1 MFDTAFTL
9 SLTQFARSLSFPER
23 LQHRPMRNAA
33 LEIWRLRNTGL
44 DALFYDIKA
53 LTAEETFY
61 ISDAIAAEGLIMI
74 VPPTGGGML
83 TLCDS
88 IDEYLL
94 RGGRDVHVLAVAG
107 IGGSAAGA
115 AAFARNVADAV
126 GAPVAAVVSGYGL
139 GDILTEAM
147 GGAFFFGPL
156 GFLRND
162 LEVIDDMV
170 GRPHLGAYQER
181 HLEVDSPRRASLDAD
196 TVETLLG
203 HPDLSF
209 TLLTGHSKGNRV
221 LSEALYA
228 LKQTAPE
235 RLATLGQKA
244 RIVTFGAR
252 ITMPPAF
259 TDVVDVIGEFDWYG
273 EMNSRPRIEADIRV
287 PRAGHSTNTDLPL
300 CLFVTRTLK
309 DILGPGK
316 AAAEPAP
323 DESPVEATAPVMPEP
338 APPEET
344 APVSVS
350 PLPPAPLRL
359 VKEPAPETPPVEEVT
374 VVDEPVAAAVEAE
387 AEAPADPSSLA
398 GDVPAAPMTMASV
411 EPDSPASILAPP
423 VEEPALV
430 PPTVDAVP
438 AEDLPTAPEPIAAE
452 APADIAPVAE
462 EQPATAA
469 VTMAVSEPDSP
480 APILAPPSP
489 TKSKPPLRG
498 KPRGKP
504 AGKR

>member
-9 SLTQFARSLSFPER
+9 SLTHFARSLSFPER

-88 IDEYLL
+88 VDEYLL

-170 GRPHLGAYQER
+170 GRPHFGAYQER
-181 HLEVDSPRRASLDAD
+181 HLQVDAPRRASLDAD
-196 TVETLLG
+196 TVETLLA

-221 LSEALYA
+221 LSEALYS
-228 LKQTAPE
+228 LKEEAPE
-235 RLATLGQKA
+235 QLAAHGRKA

-259 TDVVDVIGEFDWYG
+259 ADVVDVIGEFDWYG
-273 EMNSRPRIEADIRV
+273 EINSRPRIETDIRV

-309 DILGPGK
+309 DILGPGTT
-316 AAAEPAP
+316 AAAPVP
-323 DESPVEATAPVMPEP
+323 DESPVEAALDAMPEP

-344 APVSVS
+344 APVSPS
-350 PLPPAPLRL
+350 PASLRL
-359 VKEPAPETPPVEEVT
+359 VEDPAPEAPPI
-374 VVDEPVAAAVEAE
+374 E
-387 AEAPADPSSLA
+387 AEAPAGPSSLA
-398 GDVPAAPMTMASV
+398 EDVPAAPMTMASV
-411 EPDSPASILAPP
+411 EPDSPASIPVLL
-423 VEEPALV
+423 VEEPAPDERPVEAPVVEELL
-430 PPTVDAVP
+430 A
-438 AEDLPTAPEPIAAE
+438 APEPIAAE
-452 APADIAPVAE
+452 TRADIAPIVE
-462 EQPATAA
+462 EQPATAPP
-469 VTMAVSEPDSP
+469 TMAAAEPDSP

-489 TKSKPPLRG
+489 AKSKTPSRG
-498 KPRGKP
+498 KPRGK
-504 AGKR
+504 R

>member
-33 LEIWRLRNTGL
+33 LEFWRLRNTGL

-53 LTAEETFY
+53 LSAEETFY

-88 IDEYLL
+88 VDEYLL

-170 GRPHLGAYQER
+170 GRPHFGAYRER
-181 HLEVDSPRRASLDAD
+181 HLEVETPRRASLDAD
-196 TVETLLG
+196 TVETLLA
-203 HPDLSF
+203 HPDLRF
-209 TLLTGHSKGNRV
+209 TLLTGHSKGNLV

-259 TDVVDVIGEFDWYG
+259 ADVVDVLGEFDWYG
-273 EMNSRPRIEADIRV
+273 ELNSRPRIETDLRV

-300 CLFVTRTLK
+300 CLMVTRTLK
-309 DILGPGK
+309 EILGPGT
-316 AAAEPAP
+316 AAVEPAQ
-323 DESPVEATAPVMPEP
+323 DTSPVEAPLAVAPKAVRPAETVPVAASSPALLRLVEQPVPPVNERAVADEPTKVEAAIEAVTETELAAAEIGPSSVAEAPITNAGPDLDSP
-338 APPEET
+338 APP
-344 APVSVS
+344 VN
-350 PLPPAPLRL
+350 
-359 VKEPAPETPPVEEVT
+359 EVA
-374 VVDEPVAAAVEAE
+374 VADEPMQVEAATEAVTETEVAAAPEIG
-387 AEAPADPSSLA
+387 PSSA
-398 GDVPAAPMTMASV
+398 
-411 EPDSPASILAPP
+411 
-423 VEEPALV
+423 
-430 PPTVDAVP
+430 
-438 AEDLPTAPEPIAAE
+438 AEDGTKASLTTSASP
-452 APADIAPVAE
+452 DL
-462 EQPATAA
+462 
-469 VTMAVSEPDSP
+469 DSP
-480 APILAPPSP
+480 APIPAAPASARPKTP
-489 TKSKPPLRG
+489 PRSKPRRKPPG
-498 KPRGKP
+498 K
-504 AGKR
+504 

>member
-74 VPPTGGGML
+74 VPPTGSGML

-156 GFLRND
+156 GFMRND

-181 HLEVDSPRRASLDAD
+181 HLEVESPRRASLDAD
-196 TVETLLG
+196 TVETLLA

-209 TLLTGHSKGNRV
+209 TLLTGHSKGNLV

-228 LKQTAPE
+228 LKQTAPR
-235 RLATLGQKA
+235 RLAALGQTA

-259 TDVVDVIGEFDWYG
+259 ADVVDVIGEFDWYG
-273 EMNSRPRIEADIRV
+273 EINSRPRIETDIRV

-316 AAAEPAP
+316 AAAAPVP
-323 DESPVEATAPVMPEP
+323 DESPVEATLAVVSEP
-338 APPEET
+338 AAPEET
-344 APVSVS
+344 APVSPS
-350 PLPPAPLRL
+350 SSPPASLRL
-359 VKEPAPETPPVEEVT
+359 VEEPAQETLPVEEVT
-374 VVDEPVAAAVEAE
+374 VVDEPVE

-398 GDVPAAPMTMASV
+398 EEVPAEPMTMASV

-423 VEEPALV
+423 MEDLALPPPPVEEL
-430 PPTVDAVP
+430 
-438 AEDLPTAPEPIAAE
+438 LTAPEPIPAE
-452 APADIAPVAE
+452 APADIAPVVE
-462 EQPATAA
+462 EQPATAPA
-469 VTMAVSEPDSP
+469 TMVAAEPDSP

-489 TKSKPPLRG
+489 AKSKLPVRG

-504 AGKR
+504 SGKR

>member
-33 LEIWRLRNTGL
+33 LELWRLRNTGL

-88 IDEYLL
+88 VDEYLL

-147 GGAFFFGPL
+147 GGTFFFGPL

-170 GRPHLGAYQER
+170 GRPHFGAYQDR
-181 HLEVDSPRRASLDAD
+181 HLGVDAPRRACLDAD
-196 TVETLLG
+196 TVETLLA

-221 LSEALYA
+221 LSEALYS
-228 LKQTAPE
+228 LKEVAPE
-235 RLATLGQKA
+235 QLAALGQKA

-259 TDVVDVIGEFDWYG
+259 ADVVDVIGEFDWYG
-273 EMNSRPRIEADIRV
+273 EINSRPRIETDIRV

-309 DILGPGK
+309 DILGPGW
-316 AAAEPAP
+316 AAAEPVQ
-323 DESPVEATAPVMPEP
+323 DENSVEAALDVMPEP
-338 APPEET
+338 APQAET
-344 APVSVS
+344 APVSAL
-350 PLPPAPLRL
+350 PLPPASLRL
-359 VKEPAPETPPVEEVT
+359 VEEPAPQAPPVEELAVA
-374 VVDEPVAAAVEAE
+374 DEPVE

-398 GDVPAAPMTMASV
+398 EDVPAAPMTMASV
-411 EPDSPASILAPP
+411 EPDSPASIPALR
-423 VEEPALV
+423 VEEPA
-430 PPTVDAVP
+430 PEEPP
-438 AEDLPTAPEPIAAE
+438 AEAQPVEELLAAPEPIAAE
-452 APADIAPVAE
+452 APADIAPLDE
-462 EQPATAA
+462 EQPAS
-469 VTMAVSEPDSP
+469 VTMAVAEPDSP
-480 APILAPPSP
+480 TTLPAAPAP
-489 TKSKPPLRG
+489 TKSKPPLRA
-498 KPRGKP
+498 KPRGK
-504 AGKR
+504 R

>member
-9 SLTQFARSLSFPER
+9 SLTHFARSLSFPER

-88 IDEYLL
+88 VDEYLL

-170 GRPHLGAYQER
+170 GRPHFGAYQER
-181 HLEVDSPRRASLDAD
+181 HLQVDAPRRASLDAD
-196 TVETLLG
+196 TVETLLA

-221 LSEALYA
+221 LSEALYS
-228 LKQTAPE
+228 LKEEAPE
-235 RLATLGQKA
+235 QLAALGRKA

-259 TDVVDVIGEFDWYG
+259 ADVVDVIGEFDWYG
-273 EMNSRPRIEADIRV
+273 EINSRPRIETDIRV

-309 DILGPGK
+309 DILGPGTT
-316 AAAEPAP
+316 AAAPVP
-323 DESPVEATAPVMPEP
+323 DESPVEAALDAMPEP

-344 APVSVS
+344 APVSPS
-350 PLPPAPLRL
+350 PASLRL
-359 VKEPAPETPPVEEVT
+359 VEDPAPEAPPIEAVT
-374 VVDEPVAAAVEAE
+374 VVDEPIEAE
-387 AEAPADPSSLA
+387 VPADPSSLA
-398 GDVPAAPMTMASV
+398 GDMPASPLTMASL
-411 EPDSPASILAPP
+411 EPDSPTSILAPP
-423 VEEPALV
+423 MEEPA
-430 PPTVDAVP
+430 PEEPS
-438 AEDLPTAPEPIAAE
+438 EEELPTAREPIAAE
-452 APADIAPVAE
+452 AQAEIAAVAE
-462 EQPATAA
+462 EQPTEPP
-469 VTMAVSEPDSP
+469 VTMAAAEPDSP

-489 TKSKPPLRG
+489 AKSKTPSRG
-498 KPRGKP
+498 KPRGK
-504 AGKR
+504 R